1 MAEEACPIWG
11 DLALVRDGING
22 GIHPSKWYNSPRAGG
37 EYTVTGEVL
46 EDHLINKSEA
56 FNLTPVERARLTTWL
71 VDRRREGV
79 KCPEI
84 NPTVIE
90 NIKLSKNLQ
99 FSQKKKRFFDYL
111 LSYNI
116 RIGEDVQLTPLPVDG
131 GQVDYKKTWQL
142 WFRFNE
148 ISAWIES
155 SNRDET
161 SKFIDYMLEF
171 KIIRYESEK
180 HLFSLTVTGWEAL
193 EDYQSLRADS
203 NQVFVAQWFGGKK
216 NMDEMNK
223 LFDEGI
229 AKAVEDSGLGL
240 KALRID
246 RKDHNDKI
254 CDEIIAEIRRSKLVV
269 ADFTC
274 DSATPA
280 PGEPTD
286 AIVNG
291 DKADDERILL
301 IRGGVYYEAGFAH
314 GLGIPVIFTCRIDC
328 TKAIH
333 FDTQQYN
340 HILWKDEADL
350 AQKLKQRIRATFN
363 PN

>member
-1 MAEEACPIWG
+1 MAEGICPIWKTRAKLLQ
-11 DLALVRDGING
+11 DHSYPQKLSFDGQTVFSN
-22 GIHPSKWYNSPRAGG
+22 RAGG
-37 EYTVTGEVL
+37 FYQIPRRVIVNIEHKPLTDTQKTV
-46 EDHLINKSEA
+46 
-56 FNLTPVERARLTTWL
+56 LTTWL
-71 VDRRREGV
+71 VDQRSRGV
-79 KCPEI
+79 ECPII
-84 NPTVIE
+84 NEETVE
-90 NIKLSKNLQ
+90 NLQ
-99 FSQKKKRFFDYL
+99 NMK
-111 LSYNI
+111 
-116 RIGEDVQLTPLPVDG
+116 
-131 GQVDYKKTWQL
+131 
-142 WFRFNE
+142 
-148 ISAWIES
+148 
-155 SNRDET
+155 
-161 SKFIDYMLEF
+161 
-171 KIIRYESEK
+171 
-180 HLFSLTVTGWEAL
+180 SLTLTEKVRRFYLYYNTNVDRMDQTLNVNIGANDDGEETGKL
-193 EDYQSLRADS
+193 ENLCAVLGLKTIYEVEHFFQFLKDMGFIIYNKVEQKLTAQGYQKLDEILSTNINS

-216 NMDEMNK
+216 HMDEMNK

-280 PGEPTD
+280 PGEPTE
-286 AIVNG
+286 AIVGG
-291 DKADDERILL
+291 DIADDERIPL

-350 AQKLKQRIRATFN
+350 TQKLKQRIRATFN